1 MSVPPVRVTPE
12 RLDAWRAFLQAHA
25 SVVGALETELEAERD
40 LPLPWYDVLVSLSD
54 AGGRLRMQD
63 LAERVLFSR
72 SGLTRLVDRM
82 AGAGLVTRE
91 RCEDDRRGTFA
102 VLTPTGSARLREAAG
117 VHLRGIH
124 DHFTK
129 HLSDADVRALT
140 AALDKVLRGETG
152 SGLDASDRGRDR
164 VRERVGEGVRAP
176 IPSS

>member
-1 MSVPPVRVTPE
+1 MPTAPVRVTPE
-12 RLDAWRAFLQAHA
+12 RLDAWRAFLRAHA
-25 SVVGALETELEAERD
+25 AVVGALETELEAERD

-54 AGGRLRMQD
+54 AGGRLRMQE

-82 AGAGLVTRE
+82 ATAGLVTRE

-102 VLTPTGSARLREAAG
+102 VLTPTGVARLREAAG

-124 DHFTK
+124 DHFTT
-129 HLSDADVRALT
+129 HLTDADVAALT

-152 SGLDASDRGRDR
+152 AGLDGSDGAR
-164 VRERVGEGVRAP
+164 VRVPEEGRPP

>member
-1 MSVPPVRVTPE
+1 MPAVSARVSARVSPE
-12 RLDAWRAFLQAHA
+12 RLDAWRAFLRAHA
-25 SVVGALETELEAERD
+25 AVVGALEAELEAQRD

-63 LAERVLFSR
+63 LADRVLFSR

-82 AGAGLVTRE
+82 AAAGLVERE

-102 VLTPTGSARLREAAG
+102 VLTSAGTARLREAVG

-124 DHFTK
+124 EHFTS
-129 HLSDADVRALT
+129 HLSDTDVVALT
-140 AALDKVLRGETG
+140 SALAKVLRAETRTG
-152 SGLDASDRGRDR
+152 PGPDGRDR
-164 VRERVGEGVRAP
+164 GDAQAP